1 MERNDFMDNRDVFKI
16 EPEEYV
22 LKNLRLRKDLVERGS
37 TIAQKKSVSFNKLM
51 NLALE
56 FALDRFEEE

>member
-1 MERNDFMDNRDVFKI
+1 MNDKDIFKI
-16 EPEEYV
+16 NPEEYV
-22 LKNLRLRKDLVERGS
+22 LKNLRLRKDLVDRGS
-37 TIAQKKSVSFNKLM
+37 MIAQKKSVSFNKLM

>member
-1 MERNDFMDNRDVFKI
+1 MSGKDTFTI
-16 EPEEYV
+16 PPEEYV

-37 TIAQKKSVSFNKLM
+37 MIAQKKSVSFNKLM

>member
-1 MERNDFMDNRDVFKI
+1 MSSKDIFKI
-16 EPEEYV
+16 NTEEYI
-22 LKNLRLRKDLVERGS
+22 LKNLRLRKDLVDRGS
-37 TIAQKKSVSFNKLM
+37 LIAQQKSISFNKLM

>member
-1 MERNDFMDNRDVFKI
+1 MSNKDIFKI
-16 EPEEYV
+16 NPEEYI

-37 TIAQKKSVSFNKLM
+37 LIAQQKSISFNKLM

>member
-1 MERNDFMDNRDVFKI
+1 MSNKDIFKI
-16 EPEEYV
+16 NPEEYI

-37 TIAQKKSVSFNKLM
+37 LIAQQKSISFNKLM

-56 FALDRFEEE
+56 FALDRFEDE